1 MPETEV
7 RAALDE
13 LSEYALAR
21 PCTEDQN
28 QVRPVNPL
36 LGFEALIARKQAKL
50 AAHQQQL
57 EESRAVIAEALAQ
70 YDLEYDTGNSVGIRH
85 LEGIEAIREQ
95 LELLNSTVV
104 DEFLT
109 LAPGGAQTSAN
120 MAASRPLN
128 QRLLERGVQMRT
140 VYLDSIRRDPPTMAH
155 AEWLESLG
163 ARVRTAPTL
172 PNRVIIVDRRT
183 ALVATHS
190 NNTSVSAVLI
200 QHLGVV
206 TLVCALFESIWGSA
220 EPISAPTAP
229 NHAGLTRQRAEV
241 LRLMAQGNTD
251 ESIANSLGISAR
263 TVRRIASGLL
273 EHLDARSR
281 FQAGVHAVQ
290 RGYLPGASD

>member
-1 MPETEV
+1 MHETEL
-7 RAALDE
+7 RAALGE
-13 LSEYALAR
+13 LSEYALTR

-36 LGFEALIARKQAKL
+36 LGFEALIARQEAQL
-50 AAHQQQL
+50 AAHRQQL
-57 EESRAVIAEALAQ
+57 EENRATIAEALAQ
-70 YDLEYDTGNSVGIRH
+70 YGLEYGSASSAEIQH

-95 LELLNSTVV
+95 LELLNSTVTE
-104 DEFLT
+104 EFLT
-109 LAPGGAQTSAN
+109 LAPGGAQTTTN
-120 MAASRPLN
+120 MASSRPLN
-128 QRLLERGVQMRT
+128 QRLLERGVRMRT
-140 VYLDSIRRDPPTMAH
+140 VYLDSIRRDAPTMAH
-155 AEWLESLG
+155 AEWLQSLG

-190 NNTSVSAVLI
+190 NNTSASAALI
-200 QHLGVV
+200 RHDGVV
-206 TLVCALFESIWGSA
+206 TLVCALFENIWESA
-220 EPISAPTAP
+220 EPISAPAAP
-229 NHAGLTRQRAEV
+229 DQAGLTRQRVEV

-251 ESIANSLGISAR
+251 ESIANHLGISTR

-290 RGYLPGASD
+290 RGYLPGSSH

>member
-1 MPETEV
+1 MSETEV
-7 RAALDE
+7 RAALEE
-13 LSEYALAR
+13 LSECALAR

-36 LGFEALIARKQAKL
+36 LGFEALIARQQAKL

-70 YDLEYDTGNSVGIRH
+70 YGLEYDTGNSVGIRH

-95 LELLNSTVV
+95 LELLNSTVTE
-104 DEFLT
+104 EFLT
-109 LAPGGAQTSAN
+109 LAPGGAQTVAN
-120 MAASRPLN
+120 MAASQPLN
-128 QRLLERGVQMRT
+128 RRLLERGVRMRT
-140 VYLDSIRRDPPTMAH
+140 IYLDSIRRDPPTMAH

-172 PNRVIIVDRRT
+172 PNRVIIIDRRT

-190 NNTSVSAVLI
+190 DNTSASAVLI

-206 TLVCALFESIWGSA
+206 TLVCALFESIWESA
-220 EPISAPTAP
+220 EPISIPPASD
-229 NHAGLTRQRAEV
+229 HAGLTRQRAEV

-251 ESIANSLGISAR
+251 DSIANSLGISAR

-290 RGYLPGASD
+290 RGYLPGSSD